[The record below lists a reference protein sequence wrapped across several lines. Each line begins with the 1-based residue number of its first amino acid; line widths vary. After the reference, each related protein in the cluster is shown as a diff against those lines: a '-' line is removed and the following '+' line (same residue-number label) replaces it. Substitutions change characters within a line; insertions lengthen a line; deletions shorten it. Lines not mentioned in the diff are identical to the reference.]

1 MATASIDYLEKLIG
15 FPTVSRDSNLDL
27 IAFVRSEA
35 EKAGATCAIVESED
49 GRKAN
54 LLATIGPA
62 ELPGIVLSAHTDVV
76 PVEGQAWSSDPFTL
90 RKANGRL
97 HGRGSADMKGFIAC
111 VMALL
116 RNVS

>member
-1 MATASIDYLEKLIG
+1 MATASIDFLEKLIG

-62 ELPGIVLSAHTDVV
+62 YCPASCFRRTPTSCRWKD
-76 PVEGQAWSSDPFTL
+76 
-90 RKANGRL
+90 R
-97 HGRGSADMKGFIAC
+97 HGHRTPSRSERQTGGF
-111 VMALL
+111 MAAAA
-116 RNVS
+116 RT